1 MSNFDTGLNTDFT
14 EDEEEKKKQAHIKR
28 SKDFDQ
34 KALADEQAGYLQE
47 MAEDEQ
53 QKLAASQPTSTLL
66 LGEEEVETPRP
77 TKIKDQT
84 ITSVDKTGI
93 RAIEAQQDAVA
104 QSEINTLKQLSEID
118 AQSNLEAQ
126 QLRDQHYEKVN
137 TLKESQI
144 KAQEQFNANMQ
155 AEMDYID
162 QQRERLANTKPE
174 SFWANKDTNDKL
186 AMGIAVLV
194 SSIGA
199 GLTSSRADSG
209 TDLLGGIIAR
219 DLEQKEK
226 HLNRQIVALDKREM
240 SMDKKAEI
248 HSRLLGEFDAHIE
261 QSLAV
266 LQQKLEK
273 AAASTKDAKKN
284 ALLQQQINQVKKDRL
299 QAKADTEQNMATR
312 ISEKQQIMVD
322 METGEEVTGP
332 MDVDTARSIVASK
345 QSGKPLSELQGKSV
359 AYVMKNNEYAKQ
371 AEQIEATFTEEEF
384 KRIQDAVH
392 YMDRLQVEGEIA
404 GIGGFVTAV
413 QNIANETPEQLFEKA
428 APGKGGKY
436 FKSVLNQAFTQSR
449 YDSGAK
455 IEANDVKSEFVK
467 MAPTITSTYD
477 DLRNPKTGPAA
488 YRRQNLKAH
497 RVIGGRGGK
506 LYFEKVK
513 PRKKGKKK
521 K

>member
-1 MSNFDTGLNTDFT
+1 MSSFDTGLNTKFI
-14 EDEEEKKKQAHIKR
+14 EDEEEKKKQADIKR
-28 SKDFDQ
+28 SKDFDE
-34 KALADEQAGYLQE
+34 KALADEQAGYLRE
-47 MAEDEQ
+47 ME
-53 QKLAASQPTSTLL
+53 AAPQPTSTLL

-84 ITSVDKTGI
+84 ITSIDKTGI
-93 RAIEAQQDAVA
+93 RAVEAQQDAVA
-104 QSEINTLKQLSEID
+104 QSEIDTLKQLSDVD
-118 AQSNLEAQ
+118 AKSNLEAQ

-137 TLKESQI
+137 ALKESQI
-144 KAQEQFNANMQ
+144 KAQEKFNAAMQ
-155 AEMDYID
+155 AEMEYID
-162 QQRERLANTKPE
+162 SQRERLANTKPE

-209 TDLLGGIIAR
+209 TDLLGGILAR

-261 QSLAV
+261 QSLTV

-284 ALLQQQINQVKKDRL
+284 AILQQQINQVKKDRL
-299 QAKADTEQNMATR
+299 AAKAETEKNMADRMT
-312 ISEKQQIMVD
+312 EKQQIMVD
-322 METGEEVTGP
+322 VETGKEVTGP
-332 MDVDTARSIVASK
+332 MDVDTARNMVASK

-359 AYVMKNNEYAKQ
+359 AYIMKNNEYAKQ
-371 AEQIEATFTEEEF
+371 SEQIEATFTEEEF

-404 GIGGFVTAV
+404 GVGGFVKAV
-413 QNIANETPEQLFEKA
+413 QNIADETPEQLFEKA

-436 FKSVLNQAFTQSR
+436 FKSILNQAFTQSR

-455 IEANDVKSEFVK
+455 IEANDVKSEFIK
-467 MAPTITSTYD
+467 MAPTVTSTYD

-497 RVIGGRGGK
+497 RVIGGKGGK

-513 PRKKGKKK
+513 PRGKKK

>member
-1 MSNFDTGLNTDFT
+1 MSSFDTGLNTNFI

-28 SKDFDQ
+28 SRDFDQ
-34 KALADEQAGYLQE
+34 KAIADEQAGYLQE
-47 MAEDEQ
+47 MAEEEQ
-53 QKLAASQPTSTLL
+53 QKQAPTSTLL

-284 ALLQQQINQVKKDRL
+284 AILQQQINQVKKDRL
-299 QAKADTEQNMATR
+299 AAKADTEQNMATR

-322 METGEEVTGP
+322 METGKEVTGP
-332 MDVDTARSIVASK
+332 MDVDTARNMVASK

-371 AEQIEATFTEEEF
+371 SEQIEATFTEEEF
-384 KRIQDAVH
+384 KKIQDAVH

-404 GIGGFVTAV
+404 GVGGFVKAI
-413 QNIANETPEQLFEKA
+413 QNLAKETPEQLFEKA

-436 FKSVLNQAFTQSR
+436 FKSILNQAFTQSR

-455 IEANDVKSEFVK
+455 IEANDVKAEFVK

-477 DLRNPKTGPAA
+477 DLRNPRTGPAA

>member
-1 MSNFDTGLNTDFT
+1 MSSFDTGLNTNFV
-14 EDEEEKKKQAHIKR
+14 EDEEEKKKQANIKR
-28 SKDFDQ
+28 SRDFDQ
-34 KALADEQAGYLQE
+34 KAIADEQAGYLQE
-47 MAEDEQ
+47 MAEEER
-53 QKLAASQPTSTLL
+53 QKQAPTSSLL

-104 QSEINTLKQLSEID
+104 QSEINTLKQLSDVD
-118 AQSNLEAQ
+118 AKSNLEAQ
-126 QLRDQHYEKVN
+126 QLKDQHYEKVN
-137 TLKESQI
+137 ALKESQI
-144 KAQEQFNANMQ
+144 KAQEKFNADMQ
-155 AEMDYID
+155 AEMGYID
-162 QQRERLANTKPE
+162 SQRERLANTKPE

-209 TDLLGGIIAR
+209 TDLLGGILAR

-284 ALLQQQINQVKKDRL
+284 ALLQQQINQVKNDRL

-322 METGEEVTGP
+322 METGKEVTGP
-332 MDVDTARSIVASK
+332 MDVDAARSIVASK

-371 AEQIEATFTEEEF
+371 TEQIEATFTEEEF
-384 KRIQDAVH
+384 KRIQDAVKE
-392 YMDRLQVEGEIA
+392 MDSLQALHEVSVA
-404 GIGGFVTAV
+404 GDVFKAYGKFADE
-413 QNIANETPEQLFEKA
+413 APEQLFEKA

-436 FKSVLNQAFTQSR
+436 YKSILNQAFTQAR

-455 IEANDVKSEFVK
+455 IEAEDVKSEFMK
-467 MAPTITSTYD
+467 MAPSLTSSYE

-497 RVIGGRGGK
+497 KVIGGRGGK

>member
-1 MSNFDTGLNTDFT
+1 MSSFDTGLNTNFI

-53 QKLAASQPTSTLL
+53 QKQAPTSTLL

>member
-1 MSNFDTGLNTDFT
+1 MSSFDTGLNTNFI
-14 EDEEEKKKQAHIKR
+14 EDEEEKKKQANIKR
-28 SKDFDQ
+28 SRDFDQ
-34 KALADEQAGYLQE
+34 KAIADEQAGYLQE
-47 MAEDEQ
+47 MAEEEQ
-53 QKLAASQPTSTLL
+53 QKQAPTSSLL
-66 LGEEEVETPRP
+66 LGEEEIETPRP

-93 RAIEAQQDAVA
+93 KAIEAQQDAVA

-284 ALLQQQINQVKKDRL
+284 ALLQQQINQVKQDRL
-299 QAKADTEQNMATR
+299 KAKADTEQNMATR

-322 METGEEVTGP
+322 METGKEVTGP
-332 MDVDTARSIVASK
+332 MDVDRARSIVASK
-345 QSGKPLSELQGKSV
+345 HSDKPLSELQGKSV
-359 AYVMKNNEYAKQ
+359 AYVMKNDAFAEQ

-384 KRIQDAVH
+384 EQIKGAVKEMRNLEKVQGVKILSVGDMLKA
-392 YMDRLQVEGEIA
+392 Y
-404 GIGGFVTAV
+404 GGYADE
-413 QNIANETPEQLFEKA
+413 APEQIFEKA
-428 APGKGGKY
+428 VPGKGGKY
-436 FKSVLNQAFTQSR
+436 YKAILNQAFAQSR
-449 YDSGAK
+449 YESGAK
-455 IEANDVKSEFVK
+455 IEANDVEAIFVK
-467 MAPTITSTYD
+467 MAPSFTSTFD
-477 DLRNPKTGPAA
+477 DLRNPRTGPAA
-488 YRRQNLKAH
+488 HRRQNLRAH

>member
-47 MAEDEQ
+47 MAEEEQ
-53 QKLAASQPTSTLL
+53 QKQAPTSTLL

>member
-1 MSNFDTGLNTDFT
+1 MSSFDTGLNTNFI
-14 EDEEEKKKQAHIKR
+14 EDEEEKKKQANIKR
-28 SKDFDQ
+28 SRDFDQ
-34 KALADEQAGYLQE
+34 KAIADEQAGYLQE
-47 MAEDEQ
+47 MAEEEQ
-53 QKLAASQPTSTLL
+53 QKQAPTSTLL

>member
-1 MSNFDTGLNTDFT
+1 MSSFDTGLNTNFI
-14 EDEEEKKKQAHIKR
+14 EDEEEKKKQANIKR
-28 SKDFDQ
+28 SRDFDQ

-47 MAEDEQ
+47 MAEEEQ
-53 QKLAASQPTSTLL
+53 QKQAPTSTLL

>member
-1 MSNFDTGLNTDFT
+1 MSSFDTGLNTNFI
-14 EDEEEKKKQAHIKR
+14 EDEEEKKKQANIKR
-28 SKDFDQ
+28 SRDFDQ

-53 QKLAASQPTSTLL
+53 QKLAPTSTLL